1 MEQKQGLLS
10 SDKEVGLNPV
20 GVRNHERVFSRSFH
34 DHSAAAWRIGGGG
47 GVAKGRKVLKYC
59 RT

>member
-10 SDKEVGLNPV
+10 SDKEVGLDPI

-34 DHSAAAWRIGGGG
+34 DHSATAWRIGVCVG
-47 GVAKGRKVLKYC
+47 GVCQRQKSA
-59 RT
+59 